1 MQKCGKILRGRK
13 DTLAPVVSTLRG
25 GRRRRPRRSDA
36 SVTDRNVFHGLA
48 RHHATP
54 DRPGAVASCSCCG
67 GVLCYERPRTAER
80 YSSTWMHRV
89 HRSTHDAATL
99 RCRFSR
105 LPSHHHSLMTT
116 GCHSVP
122 RGISSNTRNETSN
135 LVKTIVNS
143 LWKHSNLKQYTSRPH
158 YVIALRH
165 RDVNKISMQI
175 R

>member
-1 MQKCGKILRGRK
+1 MWENIAGTKRYSRPCGFNIAG
-13 DTLAPVVSTLRG
+13 G

-54 DRPGAVASCSCCG
+54 DRPGAVASCCCRG

-122 RGISSNTRNETSN
+122 RGISSTTRNETSN

-165 RDVNKISMQI
+165 RDVNKISIQI